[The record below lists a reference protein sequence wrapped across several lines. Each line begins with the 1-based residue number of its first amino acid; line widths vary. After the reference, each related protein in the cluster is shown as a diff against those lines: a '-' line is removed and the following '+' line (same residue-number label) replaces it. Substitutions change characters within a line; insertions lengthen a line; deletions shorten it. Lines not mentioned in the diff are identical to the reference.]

1 MSRIDRNRARK
12 ERRASRSG
20 AGISQIGFGPLNNRY
35 PPINPLSEEQ
45 VEEIHNASLCLLRDS
60 GIEVMSASVRA
71 QFSREGA
78 SVDDDTGIV
87 KVDPEM
93 IIELIS
99 RAPREIRLT

>member
-35 PPINPLSEEQ
+35 PPINPLSEAQ

-60 GIEVMSASVRA
+60 GIEVRPTLADSS
-71 QFSREGA
+71 
-78 SVDDDTGIV
+78 D
-87 KVDPEM
+87 
-93 IIELIS
+93 L
-99 RAPREIRLT
+99 